1 MDNADGIGAAL
12 PALCCPACGHD
23 PPARVILGGRLSAS
37 EVAQS
42 PTDILSGPF
51 AGSSRPVEVHARRL
65 RNCGRRPTFFCRPDP
80 ARAVLEP
87 PTTRH
92 VRLPADSRAIR
103 GRRKSVRGREQKPPR
118 QRLIGHPAPRSTPLG
133 TGPPHRSRIR
143 HPPASLSPRRRAA
156 STQRSGRRN
165 DTGGGRDPRRH
176 PRSPPRRRPDPRR
189 AHRPRRSLPS
199 WVRTL
204 AHAGPDL
211 SSGAAWRSASSA
223 CIPTSPVST
232 TAGYHLGPLSRSIRF
247 PGATAPQAPAFG
259 SPPTAGA
266 GNTAG
271 VSNARR
277 RAFAAD
283 SRLLSALNGTR
294 PLHSPPHQRR

>member
-12 PALCCPACGHD
+12 SALLSCPRSRSAGPRH
-23 PPARVILGGRLSAS
+23 PRGPVARIR
-37 EVAQS
+37 
-42 PTDILSGPF
+42 
-51 AGSSRPVEVHARRL
+51 SRPVADRHSVRPVRRIEQAGRGARTPAEKL
-65 RNCGRRPTFFCRPDP
+65 WAATHIFLP
-80 ARAVLEP
+80 ARSGAAVLEP

-92 VRLPADSRAIR
+92 VRLPAGSRAIR
-103 GRRKSVRGREQKPPR
+103 GRRKSVSGREQKPPR
-118 QRLIGHPAPRSTPLG
+118 QRLIGHPAPRSTPLS

-189 AHRPRRSLPS
+189 AHRPRRSLPL

-223 CIPTSPVST
+223 RIPTSPVST

-259 SPPTAGA
+259 SPPMAGA
-266 GNTAG
+266 GNTRRCEQCEAPG
-271 VSNARR
+271 VRR
-277 RAFAAD
+277 R
-283 SRLLSALNGTR
+283 
-294 PLHSPPHQRR
+294 